1 MSKSN
6 TKPVKVE
13 SFPIEVSYVKGDKIT
28 IHKCDID
35 KAIKII
41 KSCSDPL
48 GSADRDAGKIDILRE
63 LLYMIEK
70 GKMVET
76 SQKNKVIFKEVIKNS
91 HEHNKGKT
99 ES

>member
-1 MSKSN
+1 MTNMKKAD

-13 SFPIEVSYVKGDKIT
+13 SFPIEISYVKGDKIT

-41 KSCSDPL
+41 KHCSDPL

-63 LLYMIEK
+63 LLYMIER
-70 GKMVET
+70 GKQIEI
-76 SQKNKVIFKEVIKNS
+76 SQKNNRIIKELRNGNRETK
-91 HEHNKGKT
+91 
-99 ES
+99 